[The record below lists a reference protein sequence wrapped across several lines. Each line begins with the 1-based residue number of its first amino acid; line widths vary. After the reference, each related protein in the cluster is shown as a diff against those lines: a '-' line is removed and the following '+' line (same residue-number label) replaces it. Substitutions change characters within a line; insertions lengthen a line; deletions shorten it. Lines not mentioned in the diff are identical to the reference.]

1 MKPTKRRFQN
11 AHPLADK
18 PPVCHGRVGRASGI
32 KHRGATGSLLPGSS
46 DFALADKQPVAPP
59 RSYFQKTC
67 IAAVVA
73 AFGGLCGCH
82 SAPFN
87 RVEVTDIRSDATPQ
101 LHYEDFDESYF
112 RLRDGGL
119 VDLVLRK
126 QTRATEDQ
134 TRKIVQIIVLRSYWK
149 PFPGRT
155 YANDSMLNAN
165 LCYVLIKGD
174 SAISYEGGGFFQYA
188 EKKGGE
194 VITGKLAGG
203 DLQPLR
209 GVGGDLGIF
218 ERARISGKF
227 KARRDDRRTT
237 QIMNRIDQLLGPPPR
252 IEPAHRGP
260 DY

>member
-1 MKPTKRRFQN
+1 MKPTKRRFKN
-11 AHPLADK
+11 AHALAPLRK
-18 PPVCHGRVGRASGI
+18 PVAQRR
-32 KHRGATGSLLPGSS
+32 RDATGSLLPVSS
-46 DFALADKQPVAPP
+46 DLPLAGKPPVAHRREPAAP
-59 RSYFQKTC
+59 RCRYFQKIC
-67 IAAVVA
+67 IAAAVA
-73 AFGGLCGCH
+73 GAGLLGCRA
-82 SAPFN
+82 APFN
-87 RVEVTDIRSDATPQ
+87 RVEVTDIRSDAAPQ
-101 LHYEDFDESYF
+101 LHHEDFDESYF

-119 VDLVLRK
+119 IDLVLRK
-126 QTRATEDQ
+126 QTRATADQ
-134 TRKIVQIIVLRSYWK
+134 TRKIVQTIVLRSYWK

-155 YANDSMLNAN
+155 YANHTMLNAN
-165 LCYVLIKGD
+165 LCYVLVKGD
-174 SAISYEGGGFFQYA
+174 SAIGYEGGGFFQYA

-194 VITGKLAGG
+194 VITGKLEGG

-209 GVGGDLGIF
+209 RVGGDLGIF

>member
-1 MKPTKRRFQN
+1 MKPTNQCNHLR
-11 AHPLADK
+11 
-18 PPVCHGRVGRASGI
+18 
-32 KHRGATGSLLPGSS
+32 RGATGSLLPVSS
-46 DFALADKQPVAPP
+46 ELALADQPPVFDPEAQTRRVAPRNQQAAP
-59 RSYFQKTC
+59 ARCYFQKIC

-73 AFGGLCGCH
+73 VSAGLFGCH
-82 SAPFN
+82 AAPFS
-87 RVEVTDIRSDATPQ
+87 RVEVTDIRSDATPE
-101 LHYEDFDESYF
+101 LYYEDFDESYF

-126 QTRATEDQ
+126 RTRAAADQ
-134 TRKIVQIIVLRSYWK
+134 TRKIVQIIVVRSYWK

-188 EKKGGE
+188 QKHAGE
-194 VITGKLAGG
+194 VITGKLECG

-209 GVGGDLGIF
+209 RVGGDLSTF
-218 ERARISGKF
+218 ERARISGTF

-237 QIMNRIDQLLGPPPR
+237 QIINRIDHLLGPPPR

>member
-1 MKPTKRRFQN
+1 MKPTNQCDHAR
-11 AHPLADK
+11 
-18 PPVCHGRVGRASGI
+18 
-32 KHRGATGSLLPGSS
+32 RGATGGLLPVSS
-46 DFALADKQPVAPP
+46 DSALADKQPVAPS

-67 IAAVVA
+67 VAAVVA
-73 AFGGLCGCH
+73 IAAGLFGCQ

-101 LHYEDFDESYF
+101 LHYEDFDESYY
-112 RLRDGGL
+112 RLRSGGL
-119 VDLVLRK
+119 IDLVLRK
-126 QTRATEDQ
+126 QTRAAADQ
-134 TRKIVQIIVLRSYWK
+134 TRKIVQTIVLRSYWK

-155 YANDSMLNAN
+155 YANDSMLNAS
-165 LCYVLIKGD
+165 LCYVLVKGD

-188 EKKGGE
+188 EKKGE

-218 ERARISGKF
+218 ERARITGKF
-227 KARRDDRRTT
+227 KAKRDDRRTT

>member
-1 MKPTKRRFQN
+1 MKPTNQCEHVRHQ
-11 AHPLADK
+11 PLA
-18 PPVCHGRVGRASGI
+18 P
-32 KHRGATGSLLPGSS
+32 L
-46 DFALADKQPVAPP
+46 
-59 RSYFQKTC
+59 RSYFQKIC
-67 IAAVVA
+67 IAAA
-73 AFGGLCGCH
+73 AAVSAGLFGCH

-87 RVEVTDIRSDATPQ
+87 RVAVTDIRSDATPE
-101 LHYEDFDESYF
+101 LYYEDFDESYF

-126 QTRATEDQ
+126 QTRAAADQ

-174 SAISYEGGGFFQYA
+174 SAISYEGGGFFQYT
-188 EKKGGE
+188 EKNGGE
-194 VITGKLAGG
+194 VITGKLECG

-209 GVGGDLGIF
+209 RVGGDLSTF

-237 QIMNRIDQLLGPPPR
+237 QIINRIDYLLGPPPR

>member
-1 MKPTKRRFQN
+1 MKPTNPCDHAR
-11 AHPLADK
+11 H
-18 PPVCHGRVGRASGI
+18 
-32 KHRGATGSLLPGSS
+32 GATGSLLPVPS
-46 DFALADKQPVAPP
+46 DLALADKQPVAP
-59 RSYFQKTC
+59 RCCYFQKIC

-73 AFGGLCGCH
+73 AAAGLGGCR

-87 RVEVTDIRSDATPQ
+87 RVEVTDIRSDRSPRLEYQ
-101 LHYEDFDESYF
+101 DFDESYY
-112 RLRDGGL
+112 RVREGGL
-119 VDLVLRK
+119 VDVVLRSRGRS
-126 QTRATEDQ
+126 TADQ

-149 PFPGRT
+149 PIPGRT
-155 YANDSMLNAN
+155 YANDSMLNAS

-194 VITGKLAGG
+194 VITGKLECG

-209 GVGGDLGIF
+209 AVGGDLGIF

-227 KARRDDRRTT
+227 KAHRDDRRTT

>member
-1 MKPTKRRFQN
+1 MKPIKRPCQ
-11 AHPLADK
+11 ATHTLASR
-18 PPVCHGRVGRASGI
+18 PP
-32 KHRGATGSLLPGSS
+32 
-46 DFALADKQPVAPP
+46 QAPR
-59 RSYFQKTC
+59 RSAAAWCRYFQKIC
-67 IAAVVA
+67 IVAIAAVGV
-73 AFGGLCGCH
+73 GLFGCH
-82 SAPFN
+82 AVPFN

-112 RLRDGGL
+112 RMRDGGL
-119 VDLVLRK
+119 IDLVLRK
-126 QTRATEDQ
+126 QTRATADQ

-165 LCYVLIKGD
+165 LCYVLVNGD
-174 SAISYEGGGFFQYA
+174 SAISYEGGGFFQYV

-194 VITGKLAGG
+194 VITGKLECG

-209 GVGGDLGIF
+209 AVGGDLGIF
-218 ERARISGKF
+218 ERARITGKF

-237 QIMNRIDQLLGPPPR
+237 QIINQIDQLLGPPPR

-260 DY
+260 DYY

>member
-1 MKPTKRRFQN
+1 MKPTNQCDHVRSFQ
-11 AHPLADK
+11 
-18 PPVCHGRVGRASGI
+18 
-32 KHRGATGSLLPGSS
+32 T
-46 DFALADKQPVAPP
+46 FAAGTRTP
-59 RSYFQKTC
+59 RYFQKIC
-67 IAAVVA
+67 IAAA
-73 AFGGLCGCH
+73 AAGLGLLGCR

-87 RVEVTDIRSDATPQ
+87 RVEVTDIRSDAPPQ

-126 QTRATEDQ
+126 QTRAAADQ

-165 LCYVLIKGD
+165 LCYVLINGD

-188 EKKGGE
+188 EKKGE
-194 VITGKLAGG
+194 VITGKLECG

-209 GVGGDLGIF
+209 GVGGELGIF

-227 KARRDDRRTT
+227 KAQRDDRRTT
-237 QIMNRIDQLLGPPPR
+237 RIMNGIDQLLGPPPR

>member
-1 MKPTKRRFQN
+1 MKPTNQCEHARR
-11 AHPLADK
+11 L
-18 PPVCHGRVGRASGI
+18 VCHGRVGRALGI
-32 KHRGATGSLLPGSS
+32 EHTAHRAV
-46 DFALADKQPVAPP
+46 AL
-59 RSYFQKTC
+59 RCFYFQKIC
-67 IAAVVA
+67 IAAMVA
-73 AFGGLCGCH
+73 AAGLFGCR

-119 VDLVLRK
+119 VDVVLRK
-126 QTRATEDQ
+126 QTRAAADQ

-194 VITGKLAGG
+194 VITGKLECG

-209 GVGGDLGIF
+209 AVGGDLGIF

-237 QIMNRIDQLLGPPPR
+237 RIMNRIDQLLGPPPR

>member
-1 MKPTKRRFQN
+1 MKPTNQC
-11 AHPLADK
+11 D
-18 PPVCHGRVGRASGI
+18 HGRQ
-32 KHRGATGSLLPGSS
+32 GATGSLLPVPS
-46 DFALADKQPVAPP
+46 DLARADEPPVAPP
-59 RSYFQKTC
+59 REPVAPRCCYFQKIC
-67 IAAVVA
+67 IAAA
-73 AFGGLCGCH
+73 AAGVGLFGCR

-87 RVEVTDIRSDATPQ
+87 RVEVTDIRSDAAPQ

-112 RLRDGGL
+112 RRRDGGL
-119 VDLVLRK
+119 VDVVLRK
-126 QTRATEDQ
+126 QTRATADQ
-134 TRKIVQIIVLRSYWK
+134 TRKIDQIIVLRAYWK

-174 SAISYEGGGFFQYA
+174 SAISYEGGGFFQYG
-188 EKKGGE
+188 EKNGGE
-194 VITGKLAGG
+194 VITGKLEGG

-209 GVGGDLGIF
+209 AVGGDLVIF
-218 ERARISGKF
+218 ERARITGKF

-237 QIMNRIDQLLGPPPR
+237 RIMNRIDQLLGPPPR

>member
-1 MKPTKRRFQN
+1 MKPTNQCDHARQ
-11 AHPLADK
+11 LA
-18 PPVCHGRVGRASGI
+18 CHSRVGRASAI
-32 KHRGATGSLLPGSS
+32 RHTAHRA
-46 DFALADKQPVAPP
+46 VAPW
-59 RSYFQKTC
+59 RCYFQKIC

-73 AFGGLCGCH
+73 AAAGLFGCH

-87 RVEVTDIRSDATPQ
+87 RVEVTDIRSDAAPQ
-101 LHYEDFDESYF
+101 LHYEDFDESYY

-119 VDLVLRK
+119 VDVVLRR
-126 QTRATEDQ
+126 QTRAAADQ
-134 TRKIVQIIVLRSYWK
+134 TRKIVQTIVLRSYWK

-155 YANDSMLNAN
+155 YANDSMLNAS
-165 LCYVLIKGD
+165 LCYVLVKGE

-188 EKKGGE
+188 EKRGGE
-194 VITGKLAGG
+194 VITGKLECG

-209 GVGGDLGIF
+209 AVGGDLGIF

-237 QIMNRIDQLLGPPPR
+237 RIMNRIDQLLGPSPR

>member
-1 MKPTKRRFQN
+1 MKPTNRCNHFR
-11 AHPLADK
+11 
-18 PPVCHGRVGRASGI
+18 
-32 KHRGATGSLLPGSS
+32 RGATGSSLPVSS
-46 DFALADKQPVAPP
+46 NYALADKKAVAPP
-59 RSYFQKTC
+59 RSYFQKIC
-67 IAAVVA
+67 IAAAVAVVA
-73 AFGGLCGCH
+73 GPFGCR

-87 RVEVTDIRSDATPQ
+87 RVKVTDIRSDATPQ

-112 RLRDGGL
+112 RMRDGGL
-119 VDLVLRK
+119 IDLVLRK
-126 QTRATEDQ
+126 QTRATADQ

-188 EKKGGE
+188 AKKGGE
-194 VITGKLAGG
+194 VITGKLEGG

-209 GVGGDLGIF
+209 AVGGDLGIF
-218 ERARISGKF
+218 ERARITGKF

-237 QIMNRIDQLLGPPPR
+237 QIINQIDQLLGPPPR